1 MAEKITKLE
10 KKLAKETKRHK
21 IIQMRLSDSLA
32 DFKFKLNKTET
43 MLEKQ

>member
-1 MAEKITKLE
+1 MADKIVKLE
-10 KKLAKETKRHK
+10 KMLAKETKRHK

-32 DFKFKLNKTET
+32 DTKFKLNKAET